1 MAPRIGVY
9 RKSTRRLSPGDRTMI
24 HVLGRRSALWAALI
38 CLACSFVVPDAGAA
52 PAGRFAFS
60 IVSTNYR
67 DLDGDHDPF
76 PDTGET
82 GRIVFTIRNG
92 AVAQYGVSFVLESSD
107 PDVACITERR
117 VATSDLAPGQ
127 QIIVGSLD
135 PAQPG
140 FTFRTSDSLDSASG
154 ADPARIELCL
164 RMQAGLFGSLSD
176 PVCVSLPARLD
187 LP

>member
-1 MAPRIGVY
+1 MSRVL
-9 RKSTRRLSPGDRTMI
+9 SRRFT
-24 HVLGRRSALWAALI
+24 LWAALV
-38 CLACSFVVPDAGAA
+38 CLACSLVVPNASAGTAI
-52 PAGRFAFS
+52 RFAFS

-67 DLDGDHDPF
+67 DLDGDHDPYA
-76 PDTGET
+76 DTGET

-140 FTFRTSDSLDSASG
+140 FTFRTSDSLDS
-154 ADPARIELCL
+154 
-164 RMQAGLFGSLSD
+164 
-176 PVCVSLPARLD
+176 
-187 LP
+187 